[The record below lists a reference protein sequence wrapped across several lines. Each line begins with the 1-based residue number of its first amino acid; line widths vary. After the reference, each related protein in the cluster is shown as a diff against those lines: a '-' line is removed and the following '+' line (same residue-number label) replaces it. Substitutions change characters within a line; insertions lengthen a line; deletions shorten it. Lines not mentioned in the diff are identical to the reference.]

1 MALSLDKLA
10 HDQGADQEEV
20 PDIFAAGLG
29 GNLDIG
35 KRLKD
40 RNYADCKFKFDGKN
54 VLMTGASSGIGRETA
69 KKLLRSGANVAMLG
83 RNVSAMEE
91 LTSDSKKLGE
101 AYIKELDLNSDPEN
115 VQSVFNECMSDFGD
129 KLDVLIN

>member
-1 MALSLDKLA
+1 MALSLEKLQ
-10 HDQGADQEEV
+10 HDQGEEEEV
-20 PDIFAAGLG
+20 HNIFAGGLG

-54 VLMTGASSGIGRETA
+54 VLCTGASSGIGRQVT

-91 LTSDSKKLGE
+91 L
-101 AYIKELDLNSDPEN
+101 
-115 VQSVFNECMSDFGD
+115 
-129 KLDVLIN
+129 

>member
-20 PDIFAAGLG
+20 PDIFGAGLG

-40 RNYADCKFKFDGKN
+40 RNYADCKFKFAGKN
-54 VLMTGASSGIGRETA
+54 VLMTGASSGIGREVA

-91 LTSDSKKLGE
+91 LHSDGKKLGD
-101 AYIKELDLNSDPEN
+101 AFIHQIDLNSDPEE
-115 VQSVFNECMSDFGD
+115 VKSVFLAAMGDFGD
-129 KLDVLIN
+129 